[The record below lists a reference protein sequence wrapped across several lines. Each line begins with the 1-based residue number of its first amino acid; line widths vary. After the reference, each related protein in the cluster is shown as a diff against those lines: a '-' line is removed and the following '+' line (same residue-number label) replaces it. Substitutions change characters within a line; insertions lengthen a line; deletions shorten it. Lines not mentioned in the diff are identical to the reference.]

1 MLGEEVIENETIL
14 AEIPG
19 FIHKASNSEMKIAPR
34 QVATGPYCH
43 MSDWITAHLH
53 QRASFFPP
61 HLRSNHH
68 TLTFHFQRILRLRDM
83 KLVSQIYSRAPYAI
97 ADIQRTLGLHVDK
110 GHWLQAC

>member
-43 MSDWITAHLH
+43 MSD
-53 QRASFFPP
+53 
-61 HLRSNHH
+61 
-68 TLTFHFQRILRLRDM
+68 
-83 KLVSQIYSRAPYAI
+83 
-97 ADIQRTLGLHVDK
+97 
-110 GHWLQAC
+110 